1 MKRFYLLTLFM
12 PLALFTAAQATLSKP
27 VALPATNITNT
38 GFNANWKTV
47 DGSEAYCVYAYDLK
61 QAATKGA
68 TTIVDEDFAG
78 VTQGSVISPVVSED
92 AYVDLSDYG
101 YATTYGWGAYGYP
114 SFITGMVGGVI
125 YSPYLDL
132 RGDKGRY
139 QIVVTSYCTD
149 GDSLYITTHGSKGEM
164 LHKVATHIA
173 NGGTGLSTDTLTLDD
188 GSKDL
193 FFTVVNNTAKSG
205 TPDYIDRVQ
214 VLQNL
219 ESGTTYYNMVAADE
233 AVMAKDES
241 TGAEVTTKR
250 FGAPKRYTSS
260 KVLYYDLHATKN
272 DYTKPSGHMPY
283 TAIYS
288 PYSDMVKVDLINK
301 SSEVLTS
308 PTTDSLE
315 VGQYAATLA
324 GTASSKVYD
333 GSYFSVAPTTFYLK
347 HTGSQI
353 IYTAADLAKAAGKE
367 ITTIK
372 FIFNNQ
378 SLYTAYPRKVNVKMK
393 EIGESTFTYDSD
405 KKDYCFFND
414 DDAQAVLSN
423 YAYSEDFSGYY
434 GTDGELVLH
443 LSKPFA
449 YSGTKNL
456 LVSITFDGDEACESA
471 FDLGFYYVPK
481 TTGKAMTFTNDN
493 VTFADYQQTDDWPL
507 AGLNTGTRLE
517 QPITQFVFRS
527 PATPTGIVT
536 VDQQPS
542 GTAHTPAYNLAG
554 QRVNDSYKGI
564 VIKNHKKVVVK

>member
-1 MKRFYLLTLFM
+1 MKKIYLLTLFM
-12 PLALFTAAQATLSKP
+12 PIALFTAAQTTLSKP
-27 VALPATNITNT
+27 VALPATSITNT
-38 GFNANWKTV
+38 GFNANWKAV
-47 DGSEAYCVYAYDLK
+47 DGTEAYCVYAYDLR
-61 QAATKGA
+61 QAATSGL

-78 VTQGSVISPVVSED
+78 VTQGSVISPVVSEE

-101 YATTYGWGAYGYP
+101 YATTFGWSAYGYP
-114 SFITGMVGGVI
+114 SFITGMVGGVV

-132 RGDKGRY
+132 RGDEGRY
-139 QIVVTSYCTD
+139 QIVVTSYCSD
-149 GDSLYITTHGSKGEM
+149 GDSIFITTHGSKGEM
-164 LHKVATHIA
+164 LHKVVAHID
-173 NGGTGLSTDTLTLDD
+173 NGGTGMSTDTLTLDD
-188 GSKDL
+188 GSRDL
-193 FFTVVNNTAKSG
+193 FFTVVNNSAKSG

-219 ESGTTYYNMVAADE
+219 KSGTTYYNMVAADE

-241 TGAEVTTKR
+241 TGAEVTTKH
-250 FGAPKRYTSS
+250 FAVPKRYTSS
-260 KVLYYDLHATKN
+260 KELYYDLYASKN
-272 DYTKPSGHMPY
+272 DYSKPSGHMPY
-283 TAIYS
+283 TAVYS
-288 PYSDMVKVDLINK
+288 PYSDMVKVDLVNK
-301 SSEVLTS
+301 SSEVLTA
-308 PTTDSLE
+308 PAADSLE

-414 DDAQAVLSN
+414 DDAQTVLSN
-423 YAYSEDFSGYY
+423 YAFNEDFSGYY

-449 YSGTKNL
+449 YSGSKNL

-471 FDLGFYYVPK
+471 FDLSFYYVPK

-517 QPITQFVFRS
+517 QPITQLVFRS
-527 PATPTGIVT
+527 SSTPTGIVT
-536 VDQQPS
+536 VNQQPS
-542 GTAHTPAYNLAG
+542 ATAHTPAYNLAG

-564 VIKNHKKVVVK
+564 VIKNHKKVIVK